1 LKEYPPAMREA
12 LADSCR
18 TGLDGLSAASMPDP
32 PADEL
37 QRWQNLTVTP
47 YSSHLGADYAG

>member
-1 LKEYPPAMREA
+1 MREA